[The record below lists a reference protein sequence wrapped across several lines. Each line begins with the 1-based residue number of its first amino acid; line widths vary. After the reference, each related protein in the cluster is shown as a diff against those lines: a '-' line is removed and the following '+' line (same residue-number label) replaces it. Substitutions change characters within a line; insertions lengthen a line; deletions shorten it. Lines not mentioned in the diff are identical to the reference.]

1 MGEVLQRNIAKINII
16 ALAALISS
24 AALWIAGCFRES
36 KLALLGQDHSHRLQL
51 NMEGNLLLALLLA
64 AYFFVTRKWVA
75 GAGAVV
81 LLLAWILFGIVNSA
95 PP

>member
-1 MGEVLQRNIAKINII
+1 MNII

-36 KLALLGQDHSHRLQL
+36 KLVLLGKDYSHRLYL
-51 NMEGNLLLALLLA
+51 NIEGNLLLAALLVVC
-64 AYFFVTRKWVA
+64 FFATRKWVA
-75 GAGAVV
+75 GAGAV
-81 LLLAWILFGIVNSA
+81 LLLLLWILVAIVNAA